1 MTNSDAHLRNLI
13 PCDSAEF
20 PFVDDYSQFGV
31 VFESGRPLGPGEV
44 QVRSSVLYQPAAD
57 ALLTLYAEGGDGT
70 WVPVARRDAEHLP
83 WCVTERG
90 DLPGLGVTARHVF
103 LDERRLL
110 SEFVIS
116 TEADGP
122 TGELATG
129 GGSVPRLQLR
139 GQFARDAGRP
149 LRTFGI
155 SDPPPRENWAEVSRA
170 GAPAGRDEA
179 VGRDGAS
186 TPGAGADGPV
196 ITGGLDCDALDEQ
209 GRRLLP
215 GAALRISCVG
225 VEPQVTANVSH
236 APAWLEPTAGRG
248 ALDELPGSKD
258 AGPIHYWFEVAP
270 AESTVR
276 LLFLTELSATSYLH
290 ADHEWRG
297 TEPGPGTAARTA
309 FGEHD
314 RDGEG
319 ARTGAAGVP
328 VGPETAVSAT
338 MDAVV
343 AAARER
349 FAARAALDSPP
360 TVDPLRRDRALR
372 ARWALL
378 RTGYR
383 GTSRAGEFGD
393 LVATTCVPTSGG
405 FTRAF
410 FWDAFFTSA
419 ALSTFEPGFAKSA
432 IAAQFVRQLRDGHCP
447 EHVFN
452 YNVAGRS
459 VIGAP
464 QAPVAS
470 WAVGEYLARH
480 DDPDFLTSIYPT
492 LVRNHAYWTTF
503 GDRDRDGLAEWTWSG
518 QTSDSGP
525 IWDEFRGDSS
535 HSAWVPPVASVQLN
549 AFLYR
554 DAMILAGFADR
565 LGRSDEAASYRAA
578 AAERHDAFMRHLY
591 VPEEKRFWDYFPAT
605 RRHTKIRTFYM
616 FWPVWAGMPIPEDA
630 KRDLLENELLN
641 PERFF
646 GAIPF
651 PSVAYSEPTYEN
663 KNRGRFWRGTA
674 WPQITYWL
682 LEMLVREGYAEAA
695 EIAAN
700 RFLAAYDREPSYPEH
715 IASDPRHY
723 LAGGTKD
730 YNWGV
735 AAYLLIAERR
745 YREAATR

>member
-1 MTNSDAHLRNLI
+1 MINSDAPLRNLI

-31 VFESGRPLGPGEV
+31 VFEAGRPLGPGEV
-44 QVRSSVLYQPAAD
+44 QVRSSVLYQSAAD
-57 ALLTLYAEGGDGT
+57 ALLTLYAEAGDGT
-70 WVPVARRDAEHLP
+70 WVPVVRRDAEHLP

-90 DLPGLGVTARHVF
+90 DLPALAVTARHVF

-110 SEFVIS
+110 SEFVLYAP
-116 TEADGP
+116 ADGP
-122 TGELATG
+122 AGESATAG
-129 GGSVPRLQLR
+129 GNVLRLQLR

-149 LRTFGI
+149 LRVFGI
-155 SDPPPRENWAEVSRA
+155 PDPPPRENWAEVTHV
-170 GAPAGRDEA
+170 GTPAGSDA
-179 VGRDGAS
+179 GRPSA
-186 TPGAGADGPV
+186 GPV
-196 ITGGLDCDALDEQ
+196 VTGGLDCDAVDEQ
-209 GRRLLP
+209 GRKLLP
-215 GAALRISCVG
+215 GAALRISLLDAAGVG
-225 VEPQVTANVSH
+225 NADDVDGNRSAQVAANVSH
-236 APAWLEPTAGRG
+236 APAWLEPTAGRS
-248 ALDELPGSKD
+248 ALDELPPSKD
-258 AGPIHYWFEVAP
+258 AGPIHFWFEIERGPRVGADASAP
-270 AESTVR
+270 PTDATGLR

-290 ADHEWRG
+290 AEHEWRG
-297 TEPGPGTAARTA
+297 TEPGPGPVARPA
-309 FGEHD
+309 FSI
-314 RDGEG
+314 
-319 ARTGAAGVP
+319 AAGSSP
-328 VGPETAVSAT
+328 
-338 MDAVV
+338 MDAAV

-360 TVDPLRRDRALR
+360 TVDPLRRDRAWR

-383 GTSRAGEFGD
+383 GTSPAGEFGE

-432 IAAQFVRQLRDGHCP
+432 IAAQFVRQLPDGHCP

-480 DDPDFLTSIYPT
+480 DDPGFLASIYPT
-492 LVRNHAYWTTF
+492 LVTNHAYWTTF

-554 DAMILAGFADR
+554 DAMILAEFADR
-565 LGRSDEAASYRAA
+565 LGRDDEAVSYRAA
-578 AAERHDAFMRHLY
+578 AAERHDALMRHLY

-605 RRHTKIRTFYM
+605 RRHTRVRTFYM
-616 FWPVWAGMPIPEDA
+616 FWPIWADMPIPADA
-630 KRDLLENELLN
+630 KRDLIENELLN
-641 PERFF
+641 PEHFF

-682 LEMLVREGYAEAA
+682 LQMLVREGYAEAA
-695 EIAAN
+695 EVAAN
-700 RFLAAYDREPSYPEH
+700 RFLAACDREPSFPEH

-735 AAYLLIAERR
+735 AAYLLVSERR
-745 YREAATR
+745 YRERATE